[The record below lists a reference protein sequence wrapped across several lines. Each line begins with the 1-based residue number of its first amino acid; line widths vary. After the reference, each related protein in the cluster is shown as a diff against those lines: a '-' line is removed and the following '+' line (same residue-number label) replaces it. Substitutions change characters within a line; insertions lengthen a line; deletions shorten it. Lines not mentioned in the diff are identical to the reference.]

1 MIDPQTNQDSPVQW
15 IAWLRRHWQHV
26 RWRMAYAVAL
36 AVLAMMVGASLLLLL
51 RLQSVTRSAF
61 EQDRVGRAETATA
74 DLTRQSIW
82 RAGSEV
88 LTPELARLSL
98 LLDARIT
105 ALRSNGEPF
114 ADSSSATTLPDDMAQ
129 LPEVRDAL
137 TGHTATGTRLDESGA
152 TQRLF
157 VAVPVREG
165 GAVLGALHFS
175 FSRHALAQQQA
186 AQRDWLLLLMVPA
199 ILLVC
204 AVTVFAC
211 EWAVYGV
218 RRLTE
223 VVERITN
230 GDLDARLLSLKRGE
244 VGHLAQMFNRMAD
257 KLQRQMKKRAREKD
271 RLNTVMHVMTDGVVI
286 LNRIGDVKL
295 MNPAAARLLKT
306 TAEKAMHHSF
316 VQATRD
322 HRIAE
327 LFTRCQ
333 ESGQEEVAALELGP
347 NQFVR
352 VVVTPFLKRAGRGYL
367 VMVQDLTQVRRLQTV
382 RQDFISN
389 VSHELRTPLASLRA
403 LVETLRDSAL
413 DDPPA
418 AGRFLD
424 RMEVEVDALTQMVEE
439 LLELSRIESGQ
450 VPLRLN
456 PVLPSAATLPAI
468 DRLRPQAERNQ
479 VTIEVDVPRDLPLVL
494 IDAGRI
500 HQVVTNIVHNAI
512 KFTPPGGSIH
522 IAARADDEFVTFM
535 VRDTGI
541 GISTH
546 DRPRIFERF
555 FKTDR
560 SRAVGGTGLGLAI
573 AKHLV
578 QAHGG
583 AIWVESV
590 EGKGSTFSFTLPL
603 AEAPHTAN
611 GRAAYSQP
619 ALPGA
624 SEQGSP

>member
-1 MIDPQTNQDSPVQW
+1 MTYTI
-15 IAWLRRHWQHV
+15 
-26 RWRMAYAVAL
+26 AL
-36 AVLAMMVGASLLLLL
+36 AVLAVMIGANLLLLQ
-51 RLQSVTRSAF
+51 RLQSVTRGAF
-61 EQDRVGRAETATA
+61 EQDRIGRAEAVTA
-74 DLTRQSIW
+74 DLTDRSLW
-82 RAGSEV
+82 LAGPEA
-88 LTPELARLSL
+88 LTPELTRLSQ
-98 LLDARIT
+98 LLDVRIT
-105 ALRSNGEPF
+105 ALRSNGQPF
-114 ADSSSATTLPDDMAQ
+114 ADSSTAATRSETIAQ
-129 LPEVRDAL
+129 LPEVRAAL
-137 TGHTATGTRLDESGA
+137 TGHTATGTRLDETGA
-152 TQRLF
+152 TQRLY

-165 GAVLGALHFS
+165 GVVLGAVHFS
-175 FSRHALAQQQA
+175 FSRHALDQQQA
-186 AQRDWLLLLMVPA
+186 AQRNWLLLLMLPA
-199 ILLVC
+199 TLLVC
-204 AVTVFAC
+204 AVTIFAG
-211 EWAVYGV
+211 EWTIYGV

-295 MNPAAARLLKT
+295 MNPAAARLLNT
-306 TAEKAMHHSF
+306 TADKAMHHSF

-327 LFTRCQ
+327 LFSRCQ

-347 NQFVR
+347 NQFMR
-352 VVVTPFLKRAGRGYL
+352 VVVTPFLKRANRGYL

-418 AGRFLD
+418 ANRFLD
-424 RMEVEVDALTQMVEE
+424 RMEIEVDALTQMVEE

-456 PVLPSAATLPAI
+456 PVLPSAAALPAI

-479 VTIEVDVPRDLPLVL
+479 VSIEVDVPRDLPLVL

-512 KFTPPGGSIH
+512 KFTPPGGHIH
-522 IAARADDEFVTFM
+522 ITAHADDEFVTLS
-535 VRDTGI
+535 VQDTGI

-583 AIWVESV
+583 RIWVESV
-590 EGKGSTFSFTLPL
+590 EGKGSTFSFTLPI
-603 AEAPHTAN
+603 AEAPQAAN
-611 GRAAYSQP
+611 GRGSYAKP
-619 ALPGA
+619 TPNGA
-624 SEQGSP
+624 PEPR